1 MNHLKSAVAIFLI
14 LIISINSYAS
24 PAPLYLYYYD
34 RPPFHFTTSDGSVS
48 GSVANITEEI
58 LNKASIPYVWK
69 QVPAVRI
76 LNILSQGGD
85 NSCSPGWYKTSERE
99 KLYNF
104 SFPIYEGKPLVAVT
118 RADFRVP
125 EVTTAVKIF
134 SIPGINIVYKKGMVT
149 GGYLDGILSKM
160 PTNQIHIVT
169 LEEAGKLKMIQA
181 GHFDLTLLTE
191 EEADYYKNN
200 SELFVNLKIIQ
211 MTDVPGGDKRFI
223 LCNKAVPAAIMEK
236 INATIKRLKLP

>member
-1 MNHLKSAVAIFLI
+1 MTRLHFAVAIIAI
-14 LIISINSYAS
+14 LIRSINSCAS
-24 PAPLYLYYYD
+24 PGPLYLYYYD

-48 GSVANITEEI
+48 GFVANITEDI
-58 LNKASIPYVWK
+58 LNQAGIPYVWR

-76 LNILSQGGD
+76 LNVLRQDGD
-85 NSCSPGWYKTSERE
+85 ISCSPGWYKTLERE

-104 SFPIYEGKPLVAVT
+104 SLPIYEGKPLVAVT
-118 RADFRVP
+118 RVDFRVP

-149 GGYLDGILSKM
+149 GEYLDGILSKV
-160 PTNQIHIVT
+160 PINQIHIVT

-181 GHFDLTLLTE
+181 GHFDLTLLTA

-200 SELFVNLKIIQ
+200 SELFVNLKIIK

-236 INATIKRLKLP
+236 INATIKHLKLP